1 MSRVSELQLDPFL
14 IERYALRLER
24 KAGSVQRGSTIV
36 GALLGLALGAVPLSP
51 LGEFLPVPEAFAAA
65 TVLVGAVAGGLIGHV
80 IGEGRA
86 LDIRVRAQLALV
98 ALRGGVAT
106 DVPRTEHVSAP
117 QLLPVLRPVLEA
129 VPAPEPRR
137 LEAVPPLSPTV
148 G

>member
-1 MSRVSELQLDPFL
+1 VSELQLDPSL

-36 GALLGLALGAVPLSP
+36 GALLGLALGAVPLTP
-51 LGEFLPVPEAFAAA
+51 LGAFLPVPHAFVVA
-65 TVLVGAVAGGLIGHV
+65 TVLAGAAAGGFVGRV

-86 LDIRVRAQLALV
+86 FDIRVRAQLALAQV
-98 ALRGGVAT
+98 RGGTSHDQPA
-106 DVPRTEHVSAP
+106 PSSAP
-117 QLLPVLRPVLEA
+117 AQLLPVLRPVLEA